1 MRSTINKEAIL
12 ERYMRALLA
21 GDRNQCRAVIEETLH
36 SGMTAY
42 QVYMDIIWP
51 MMVNI
56 DNLYREDKIDSAQ
69 EAFASRINR
78 TIVNQLQNK
87 LPHRPPKN
95 KKVAIVTEASEQ
107 AELGGQMINDLF
119 ESDGW
124 DTRFLGGTVNHDDI
138 MAFVHSYGPDIL
150 LLYGFNGKDAPAI
163 RSLIDTIRGVNA
175 FPDMKIML
183 SGGIFSR
190 AEGLWEEIGA
200 DIYAETASE
209 AVMMAQL
216 PPDQLPKPDRMIKQR
231 YQSDTVRDQT
241 AEAPTG

>member
-1 MRSTINKEAIL
+1 MNKDATL

-21 GDRNQCRAVIEETLH
+21 GDRNQCRSVIEETLH
-36 SGMTAY
+36 CGMTAH

-51 MMVNI
+51 IMVDI
-56 DNLYREDKIDSAQ
+56 DKLYREDRIDSAR
-69 EAFASRINR
+69 EALASRINR

-87 LPHRPPKN
+87 LPHRPAKN
-95 KKVAIVTEASEQ
+95 KKVAIVTESSEQ

-150 LLYGFNGKDAPAI
+150 LLYGFNGKDAPTI
-163 RSLIDTIRGVNA
+163 RSLIDTIRNVNA
-175 FPDMKIML
+175 FPEMRIML

-190 AEGLWEEIGA
+190 APGLWEEIGA
-200 DIYAETASE
+200 DLYAETATE
-209 AVMMAQL
+209 AVMTAQL
-216 PPDQLPKPDRMIKQR
+216 PPDRLPKPERTIKQR
-231 YQSDTVRDQT
+231 YQAADTEKTTAVR
-241 AEAPTG
+241 